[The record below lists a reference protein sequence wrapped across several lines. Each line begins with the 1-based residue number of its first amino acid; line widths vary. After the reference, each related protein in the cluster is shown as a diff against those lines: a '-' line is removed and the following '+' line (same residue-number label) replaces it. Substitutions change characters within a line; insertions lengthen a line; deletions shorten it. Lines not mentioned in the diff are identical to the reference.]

1 MNTKKNSS
9 AGGGGDYISALEHWA
24 RQRTDQDE
32 FLKHNTDL
40 CVCHQHRTVAFKM
53 HMAHTQYKSCQ
64 VCTAQP
70 LQSFIIPGSDLYDA
84 QRAWR
89 KVFAN
94 KSATA
99 DHEQVAWLNYQYYV
113 WLHRHEAA
121 EPQVRNALHEYV
133 QDGFARNGV
142 NVNRF
147 RCEEH
152 GVVGDMIP
160 LRLKASYEDCMVCVK
175 KRVDTPRPS

>member
-1 MNTKKNSS
+1 M
-9 AGGGGDYISALEHWA
+9 DWISALSKWA
-24 RQRTDQDE
+24 GQRTDQDE

-40 CVCHQHRTVAFKM
+40 CVCHQHRTVAFKT
-53 HMAHTQYKSCQ
+53 HMPNTQYKSCN
-64 VCTAQP
+64 VCTVQP
-70 LQSFIIPGSDLYDA
+70 LQSFCVPGSDLYDA

-94 KSATA
+94 KTATA

-113 WLHRHEAA
+113 WLHRHEAN
-121 EPQVRNALHEYV
+121 EPEARSALQEYV
-133 QDGFARNGV
+133 NDGYTRNGI

-152 GVVGDMIP
+152 GMVGDMIP
-160 LRLKASYEDCMVCVK
+160 LRSSASYEACMVCVK
-175 KRVDTPRPS
+175 PRKR